1 MAPRRGGLS
10 CLALL
15 ASVLPVL
22 PVLSGAAAAL
32 PALNASATNVTISGV
47 SSGAFFA
54 VQLFVAFSA
63 TFQGVASLAGGPFYC
78 AQGSAATALGAC
90 MRYPALVSVA
100 ELVQITRNTAL
111 TGTID
116 ALSHLG
122 DTRHRA
128 YLLTGRNDTVV
139 APAVAG
145 KKLRDYLSAFLGGGG
160 SGAGAVRLRD
170 DLPAEHAWIT
180 RGYGNNCSV
189 LGTPYMN
196 HCSVDVAGELLQH
209 LFDHT
214 LRPPPSSPSPRPEA
228 VGSWGG
234 GGGTLVSFD
243 QTGYAPPLVPW
254 AAVSMADTGFLYI
267 PRGGCG
273 GGSGGGSGGE
283 QDGGCRLHVA
293 MHGCKMAPAII
304 GTQFVVHSGLN
315 EWGDANGIAIL
326 YPSARASVLNPN
338 GCWDWW
344 GYTSPAYASK
354 LGLQMAT
361 VRAMVVALLRED
373 PAASHEHQGRVQG
386 V

>member
-22 PVLSGAAAAL
+22 PVLSL

-54 VQLFVAFSA
+54 VQLFVAFYA

-160 SGAGAVRLRD
+160 SGAGGGKTATGVV
-170 DLPAEHAWIT
+170 ET
-180 RGYGNNCSV
+180 
-189 LGTPYMN
+189 
-196 HCSVDVAGELLQH
+196 
-209 LFDHT
+209 HT
-214 LRPPPSSPSPRPEA
+214 
-228 VGSWGG
+228 
-234 GGGTLVSFD
+234 
-243 QTGYAPPLVPW
+243 
-254 AAVSMADTGFLYI
+254 
-267 PRGGCG
+267 
-273 GGSGGGSGGE
+273 
-283 QDGGCRLHVA
+283 
-293 MHGCKMAPAII
+293 
-304 GTQFVVHSGLN
+304 
-315 EWGDANGIAIL
+315 
-326 YPSARASVLNPN
+326 
-338 GCWDWW
+338 
-344 GYTSPAYASK
+344 
-354 LGLQMAT
+354 
-361 VRAMVVALLRED
+361 
-373 PAASHEHQGRVQG
+373 
-386 V
+386 